1 MSDLPSTLRLAF
13 NPFEPAASGPP
24 VGGVPFG
31 PPARLEARIRGVV
44 DQLVDTRGTRA
55 VVIIGDYGSGKTC
68 LLRWLQ
74 NQLLPE
80 HRIQPFYFDNPG
92 VHFYNLANTLLRA
105 IGRKDFAK
113 FIWELAGTHVQAP
126 YQGSL
131 FRTSF
136 EEYLAAESQSRRG
149 NRPHV
154 ALGLQQAILAA
165 GITTDDE
172 IAHCLARVVADA
184 VRKPY
189 FEYRD
194 FLPRSTSSLVAE
206 AEEARYF
213 AAILK
218 TLSRGY
224 SDAEVAFLIDEF
236 EEIGLQKRLTKR
248 DAHDYL
254 ATMKRLVDLAEG
266 PDNPF
271 WLFLS
276 MTEDAYKTTRELE
289 PALVERFAGAHNPL
303 QLGPLSAHDAERLI
317 SSRLDAARPGGYE
330 RRNGSDLFPFPSPL
344 PYSPVTRSNPRR
356 LVKVCSA
363 AVAAAEGST
372 VLPFSA
378 EYLKAVEERLSPIT
392 QTAPREG

>member
-24 VGGVPFG
+24 VGDVPFG
-31 PPARLEARIRGVV
+31 PPAPLEERIRRVV
-44 DQLVDTRGTRA
+44 GQLVDTRGTRA

-92 VHFYNLANTLLRA
+92 VHFYNLANTLLRT

-131 FRTSF
+131 FRKDF
-136 EEYLAAESQSRRG
+136 EEYLAAESHSRRG
-149 NRPHV
+149 NRPDV
-154 ALGLQQAILAA
+154 AVGLQQAVLAA
-165 GITTDDE
+165 GITRDGE
-172 IAHCLARVVADA
+172 IAHCLARIVADA

-194 FLPRSTSSLVAE
+194 FLPRGTSSLVAE

-213 AAILK
+213 AAIVK

-224 SDAEVAFLIDEF
+224 GDAPVAFLIDEF

-254 ATMKRLVDLAEG
+254 ATMKRLVDLAHG
-266 PDNPF
+266 SDNPF

-276 MTEDAYKTTRELE
+276 MTQDAYDTTRKLE
-289 PALVERFAGAHNPL
+289 PALVERFAGADNLL
-303 QLGPLSAHDAERLI
+303 QLGSLRPHDAERLV
-317 SSRLDAARPGGYE
+317 SSRLSAARPGDST
-330 RRNGSDLFPFPSPL
+330 RQNGSDLFPFPSPL
-344 PYSPVTRSNPRR
+344 PFSPLTRSNPRR
-356 LVKVCSA
+356 LVKACSA
-363 AVAAAEGST
+363 AVAKADDST
-372 VLPFSA
+372 DLPFSA
-378 EYLKAVEERLSPIT
+378 EYLKAVEERLLPIT
-392 QTAPREG
+392 QTTPKEG

>member
-1 MSDLPSTLRLAF
+1 M
-13 NPFEPAASGPP
+13 
-24 VGGVPFG
+24 
-31 PPARLEARIRGVV
+31 
-44 DQLVDTRGTRA
+44 
-55 VVIIGDYGSGKTC
+55 IIGDYGSGKTC

-126 YQGSL
+126 YQGNL

-136 EEYLAAESQSRRG
+136 EEYLAAESRSRRG

-165 GITTDDE
+165 GITTDGE
-172 IAHCLARVVADA
+172 IAHCLARIVADA

-194 FLPRSTSSLVAE
+194 FLPRGTSSLVAE

-213 AAILK
+213 AAIVK

-224 SDAEVAFLIDEF
+224 GDAPVAFLIDEF
-236 EEIGLQKRLTKR
+236 EEIGLQKKLTKR

-254 ATMKRLVDLAEG
+254 ATMKRLVDLAHG
-266 PDNPF
+266 SDNPF

-276 MTEDAYKTTRELE
+276 MTEDAYETTRKLE
-289 PALVERFAGAHNPL
+289 PALVERFAGADNPL
-303 QLGPLSAHDAERLI
+303 RLGPLRLHDAERLV
-317 SSRLDAARPGGYE
+317 SSRLDAARPGDSS
-330 RRNGSDLFPFPSPL
+330 RRNGPDLFPFPSPL
-344 PYSPVTRSNPRR
+344 PFSPLTRSNPRR
-356 LVKVCSA
+356 LVKACSA
-363 AVAAAEGST
+363 AVAKADDST
-372 VLPFSA
+372 DLPFSA
-378 EYLKAVEERLSPIT
+378 EYLKTVEERLLPIAQAT
-392 QTAPREG
+392 PKEG